1 MFVPFFF
8 HLRSRGLDVSPTE
21 FLATLEAL
29 KIGLIGESLERFYS
43 VGRALMVKRVEDYDV
58 WDQAFA
64 EFFADQPFTLKMP
77 SAIDDEVLSWLEDA
91 RELLYMDP
99 EELARLEA
107 LGLDELRRQFEERLR
122 EPTERHGGGN
132 RWVGPGGTSP
142 FGQGG
147 QNPAGVRVG
156 GEGGGGRAVQIAQAR
171 NFRNLRGDLRLD
183 IRQMGVALRKLKD
196 LSREG
201 RQDELDL
208 EGTIDKTARNAG
220 DLELAWRAPRKN
232 RVKLMLL
239 MDVGGS
245 MTPHARLCSRLF
257 SAAKQASHFK
267 ELKSYYF
274 HNCVYEHL
282 YEDMSRRSRVRTQ
295 DVLREVGRDWLC
307 VVVGDA
313 AMAPYELMETG
324 GAIDLYE
331 MNLKPGIHW
340 LNRIKEEVPRA
351 AWLNP
356 DPMGYWEVTYTVR
369 RIREIYDMF
378 PLTLDGLDESVR
390 WLRSKR
396 A

>member
-1 MFVPFFF
+1 M
-8 HLRSRGLDVSPTE
+8 
-21 FLATLEAL
+21 
-29 KIGLIGESLERFYS
+29 
-43 VGRALMVKRVEDYDV
+43 
-58 WDQAFA
+58 
-64 EFFADQPFTLKMP
+64 
-77 SAIDDEVLSWLEDA
+77 
-91 RELLYMDP
+91 
-99 EELARLEA
+99 
-107 LGLDELRRQFEERLR
+107 
-122 EPTERHGGGN
+122 
-132 RWVGPGGTSP
+132 
-142 FGQGG
+142 
-147 QNPAGVRVG
+147 
-156 GEGGGGRAVQIAQAR
+156 
-171 NFRNLRGDLRLD
+171 
-183 IRQMGVALRKLKD
+183 
-196 LSREG
+196 
-201 RQDELDL
+201 
-208 EGTIDKTARNAG
+208 
-220 DLELAWRAPRKN
+220 
-232 RVKLMLL
+232 
-239 MDVGGS
+239 
-245 MTPHARLCSRLF
+245 F

-351 AWLNP
+351 VWLNP

>member
-1 MFVPFFF
+1 MFVPFFY

-29 KIGLIGESLERFYS
+29 EVGLVGESLERFYA

-77 SAIDDEVLSWLEDA
+77 GGIDDEVLSWLEDA

-122 EPTERHGGGN
+122 EQTERHDEGS
-132 RWVGPGGTSP
+132 RWVGTGGTSP

-171 NFRNLRGDLRLD
+171 NFRNLRGDLKLD

-208 EGTIDKTARNAG
+208 EGTIDRTARNAG

-331 MNLKPGIHW
+331 MNLRPGIHW
-340 LNRIKEEVPRA
+340 LGRIKEEVPRA
-351 AWLNP
+351 VWLNP
-356 DPMGYWEVTYTVR
+356 DPVGYWEVTYTVR